1 MLIFI
6 LILYICFILILLKYY
21 FVTIDLN
28 YHLHFDIDYF
38 IHYLFEKRKGSL
50 LRFECLLI
58 IFIKEYCLIE
68 YVEFFM
74 GKLISIELSLLFSYV
89 NHFNVWYEINDQLI
103 CQLSSLKS
111 QHIISQP
118 IILNFFIIIPF
129 VSHKDLLPIFLFF
142 YVAFN

>member
-6 LILYICFILILLKYY
+6 LIIYICFILILLKYY

-28 YHLHFDIDYF
+28 YHLHFDIGCF

-58 IFIKEYCLIE
+58 IFIKEECLIE
-68 YVEFFM
+68 YVGFFM
-74 GKLISIELSLLFSYV
+74 GKLISIGLNLLFSYV
-89 NHFNVWYEINDQLI
+89 NLFSVWYEISDQLI
-103 CQLSSLKS
+103 YQLSSLKS

-118 IILNFFIIIPF
+118 IILNFFIITPF
-129 VSHKDLLPIFLFF
+129 VNHKDLLLIS
-142 YVAFN
+142 